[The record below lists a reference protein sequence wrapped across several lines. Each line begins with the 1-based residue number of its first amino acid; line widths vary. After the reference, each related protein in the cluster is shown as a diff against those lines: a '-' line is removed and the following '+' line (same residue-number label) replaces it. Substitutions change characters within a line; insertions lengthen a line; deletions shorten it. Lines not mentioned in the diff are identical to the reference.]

1 MRGRYAAAWLGAAVL
16 ASLNGAAREALLRRR
31 LDEDAAQKV
40 STASLLAILTAYTR
54 SLEARWP
61 IPTAREAAQIGA
73 LWVMLTLVFEFGL
86 GRFVEHRQWSEMLA
100 DYDLAHGKLWPLVPL
115 WMAVAPS
122 VLRPRHSTR
131 SETRS

>member
-1 MRGRYAAAWLGAAVL
+1 MRGRYTVAWLGAAAL
-16 ASLNGAAREALLRRR
+16 ATLNGAAREALLRRR
-31 LDEDAAQKV
+31 LEEEAAQKV
-40 STASLLAILTAYTR
+40 STASLLAILTVYTR

-73 LWVMLTLVFEFGL
+73 VWVTLTLAFEFGL
-86 GRFVEHRQWSEMLA
+86 GRFVEHREWSEMLA

-122 VLRPRHSTR
+122 VLRARHLPR
-131 SETRS
+131 SEMRS